1 MLNKETTNKSINW
14 ILIAGLFGFTGVAIG
29 AFGAHI
35 LSDKLSEKMFD
46 VYKTGVFYHL
56 IHTVVIA
63 VIAFYSNKKFNLSAI
78 FFSIGIILFSFSLY
92 LYSITGLIFFAMITP
107 LGGISFLLGWI
118 TLMWKAI
125 SKK

>member
-1 MLNKETTNKSINW
+1 MNKEITNKSINW
-14 ILIAGLFGFTGVAIG
+14 VFIAGFFGFTGVAIG

-35 LSDKLSEKMFD
+35 LSDKLSEIMFEI
-46 VYKTGVFYHL
+46 YKTGVFYHL
-56 IHTVVIA
+56 LHTVIIA
-63 VIAFYSNKKFNLSAI
+63 VIAFSSNKKFNLSAI

-92 LYSITGLIFFAMITP
+92 LYSLTDIIFFAIITP
-107 LGGISFLLGWI
+107 LGGISFLSGWI

>member
-1 MLNKETTNKSINW
+1 MNKEITNKSINW
-14 ILIAGLFGFTGVAIG
+14 VFIAGFFGFTGVAIG

-35 LSDKLSEKMFD
+35 LSDKLSEKMFEI
-46 VYKTGVFYHL
+46 YKTGVFYHL
-56 IHTVVIA
+56 LHTVIIA
-63 VIAFYSNKKFNLSAI
+63 VIAFSSNKKFNLSAI

-92 LYSITGLIFFAMITP
+92 LYSLTDIIFFAIITP
-107 LGGISFLLGWI
+107 LGGISFLSGWI

>member
-1 MLNKETTNKSINW
+1 MTNKEITNKSVNW
-14 ILIAGLFGFTGVAIG
+14 IFIAGLFGFTGVAIG

-35 LSDKLSEKMFD
+35 LSEKLSEKMFEI
-46 VYKTGVFYHL
+46 YKTGVFYHL
-56 IHTVVIA
+56 LHTA
-63 VIAFYSNKKFNLSAI
+63 VITVLAFSSNKKFNLSAI

-92 LYSITGLIFFAMITP
+92 LYSITDITFFAMITP

>member
-35 LSDKLSEKMFD
+35 LSDKLSEKMFE

>member
-1 MLNKETTNKSINW
+1 MLNNETTNKSINW

-35 LSDKLSEKMFD
+35 LSDKLSEKMFE

-56 IHTVVIA
+56 IHTVVIT
-63 VIAFYSNKKFNLSAI
+63 VIAFSSRKKFNLSAS
-78 FFSIGIILFSFSLY
+78 FFSVGIILFSFSLY
-92 LYSITGLIFFAMITP
+92 LYSITGIIFFAMITP

-118 TLMWKAI
+118 ALMWKSI

>member
-14 ILIAGLFGFTGVAIG
+14 ILIAGFFGFTGVAIG

-35 LSDKLSEKMFD
+35 LSDKLSEKMFE

-92 LYSITGLIFFAMITP
+92 LYSITGIIFFAIITP
-107 LGGISFLLGWI
+107 LGGISFLLGWVA
-118 TLMWKAI
+118 LMWKAI